1 MQQRHYPMNS
11 YILLNNLCFYAYHG
25 VDKQETLVGNEFS
38 ISLRIKVDIQRAIET
53 DEVSDTVSYADIYE
67 TVKTEMTIPSKLLEH
82 AGGRIIKSLFQRFP
96 KIEEIELK
104 LTKRNP
110 PMGADIEA
118 AGIEIYST
126 RP

>member
-1 MQQRHYPMNS
+1 MNS
-11 YILLNNLCFYAYHG
+11 YILLNNVRFYAYHG
-25 VDKQETLVGNEFS
+25 VGKQETLVGNEFS
-38 ISLRIKVDIQRAIET
+38 VSLRIKIDIQRAIET

-67 TVKTEMTIPSKLLEH
+67 TVKTEMAIPSKLLEH
-82 AGGRIIKSLFQRFP
+82 VGGRVIKSLFQKFP

-110 PMGADIEA
+110 PMGADIET